1 MEPNSIYL
9 YNAELLKL
17 RVVVWIKFRVCN
29 TLLIEYMEFNKQLP
43 LSVNRNSRIQVRR
56 IICAH
61 KRRLLWMEESIIWR
75 WGNLFRFNCHLS
87 FTYTFSSICRHRKII
102 LSFSI
107 LLRIYR
113 DRNNDKICLRRKSMR
128 LERHKKKKKKK
139 NRGGPLTRIT
149 GSCM

>member
-56 IICAH
+56 IIRAH
-61 KRRLLWMEESIIWR
+61 ERLRLRGSCFASIVICPLHI
-75 WGNLFRFNCHLS
+75 LFLRFA
-87 FTYTFSSICRHRKII
+87 SIGKII

-107 LLRIYR
+107 LLLIYR

-128 LERHKKKKKKK
+128 LERQTKKTEEDLLQGPPCLWRA
-139 NRGGPLTRIT
+139 NR
-149 GSCM
+149 